1 MRKVIVGL
9 AAVVIAL
16 AGCSSKEKTSMKIY
30 VQQKLYDKA
39 IAQGSLALQTTP
51 NDGDTHYFMGAAYYG
66 KDNDLKP
73 EDPTYA
79 DSSALYLKRAFDH
92 FSKAKE
98 FAPAAWGKSV
108 DDNIV
113 SMFGRHFNRG
123 VIASKKGD
131 HAGAAVEYGLAR
143 IADPEN
149 FQGYFAHAAALLPLA
164 GEAEKKKD
172 EARSKALYAEAL
184 TDLNRVIEL
193 NPPERE
199 TLVTSWQTKGEVLY
213 RTGDAKGAQEAYAK
227 AVELD
232 PENYEMLC
240 TMGERFYR
248 EGDYASAADYL
259 TQCLSI
265 QERLNL
271 IDASD
276 ADQFSIIGTVY
287 SKQSAWDQALP
298 AFQRALELTNG
309 SEEAMYNVLVTH
321 YKAGDAAEKEGR
333 MDEAKAQYNECIKVG
348 AKLLTINNTKPEYWQ
363 VCGYCKRGVGDTAG
377 AARDLKKFTELR
389 NAR

>member
-9 AAVVIAL
+9 LAAVLVV
-16 AGCSSKEKTSMKIY
+16 AGCASKEKTSMKIY

-39 IAQGSLALQTTP
+39 IAQGATALKTTP

-66 KDNDLKP
+66 KDADLKP

-79 DSSALYLKRAFDH
+79 DSSEIFLRKAFEH
-92 FSKAKE
+92 FNKAKE
-98 FAPAAWGKSV
+98 FSPAAWGKSV

-123 VIASKKGD
+123 VIATKKGD
-131 HAGAAVEYGLAR
+131 HAVAAVEYRLASV
-143 IADPEN
+143 ADPEN
-149 FQGYFAHAAALLPLA
+149 YQGYFAHAASLLPLA
-164 GEAEKKKD
+164 GAAEKAKD
-172 EARSKALYAEAL
+172 EATAKEIYAAALA
-184 TDLNRVIEL
+184 DLNRVIEL
-193 NPPERE
+193 KPPEKE
-199 TLVTSWQTKGEVLY
+199 KLVTTWQTKGEVLY

-232 PENYEMLC
+232 PENYDMLC
-240 TMGERFYR
+240 TMGERFYNA
-248 EGDYASAADYL
+248 GDYAAAADYL
-259 TQCLSI
+259 GQCLSI

-271 IDASD
+271 IDAGD
-276 ADQFSIIGTVY
+276 AEHFSIIGTVY
-287 SKQSAWDQALP
+287 SKQSQWDQALP
-298 AFQRALELTNG
+298 AFQKALELSGN

-321 YKAGDAAEKEGR
+321 YKAGDAAEKDGR
-333 MDEAKAQYNECIKVG
+333 MDEAKGHYNECIKTG
-348 AKLLTINNTKPEYWQ
+348 SKLLAMNATKPEYWQ
-363 VCGYCKRGVGDTAG
+363 VCGYCKRGIGDTAG